1 LYKKDQVVRFNK
13 ENLTIEAKVKGVNID
28 GNMMLEGFPNPTISW
43 GEMEWID

>member
-13 ENLTIEAKVKGVNID
+13 ENLTIEARVKGVNID
-28 GNMMLEGFPNPTISW
+28 GNMMLEGFSNQTISW